1 MIDNLKSKEGYSAKM
16 ENNRRRKEFNFRSFL
31 KSIFLRR
38 RMTDGCSAC
47 AYAKKYL
54 GVFFITFLILISVFA
69 FNMLAIIKSYAL
81 NVDMQISYNIYEYN
95 EVDYEQLCRIAN
107 CKYVVIKDIKTI
119 HKGRTEDK
127 LFISHIQIV
136 DRKVTL
142 THSHEAIPYIRQIFG
157 NYHFDDRGNIILYN
171 KEAKAYFALDLS
183 LFLQE
188 MKYTYSITFLVVYLV
203 VFILMYVSHRRQEHE
218 HIIQTYGT
226 EAILSNQSMIM
237 ITENVHHELN
247 TPLEVIENKLE
258 KIKRTIQ
265 EYILGEFKE
274 FKSTPGAVLT
284 PEKIKIN
291 NKMVRLTKDFD
302 FVQLSLEQVFST
314 LDRMRGFKQ
323 LKYSNG
329 NKTVYDICE
338 GACQIMIIRNS
349 GFDYEIDEEL
359 KNYKLRHTS
368 SKDLKNVDFLNILI
382 NHLKNSLEAKSS
394 LIRMELG
401 GFSKDKLQV
410 HIVDNGNGIP
420 KDFMS
425 EVFKPNFST
434 KSTKDTVRGNG
445 MYLNKYILNNSGGDV
460 DIIDSNENGTIIEI
474 FVQSEKIPDET

>member
-1 MIDNLKSKEGYSAKM
+1 MVDKQKLKEGYSAKM
-16 ENNRRRKEFNFRSFL
+16 ENNRRRKDFSFGSFL
-31 KSIFLRR
+31 KSIFMRR
-38 RMTDGCSAC
+38 RMSDGCSTC
-47 AYAKKYL
+47 EYARKYI
-54 GVFFITFLILISVFA
+54 GVFFITFLVLLSVFA
-69 FNMLAIIKSYAL
+69 FNMLAIAKSYAY
-81 NVDMQISYNIYEYN
+81 NVDKQISYNIYAYD

-107 CKYVVIKDIKTI
+107 CKYVFIKNIKTNNI
-119 HKGRTEDK
+119 GRTEDK
-127 LFISHIQIV
+127 LFTSSIRIV
-136 DRKVTL
+136 DRKVIL
-142 THSHEAIPYIRQIFG
+142 THSHAASPYITEIFG
-157 NYHFDDRGNIILYN
+157 NYYFDDAGNIILYN

-188 MKYTYSITFLVVYLV
+188 MKYTYTITFLVVYLI
-203 VFILMYVSHRRQEHE
+203 VFTLMYLSHQKQQHE

-274 FKSTPGAVLT
+274 FEDADKIIS

-302 FVQLSLEQVFST
+302 FVHLSLEQVFST
-314 LDRMRGFKQ
+314 LDRMRGFKH

-359 KNYKLRHTS
+359 KKYKLRHAS
-368 SKDLKNVDFLNILI
+368 AKDLKNVDLLNILI

-394 LIRMELG
+394 LVRMELG
-401 GFSKDKLQV
+401 GFSKGTINVQ
-410 HIVDNGNGIP
+410 IIDNGNGIP
-420 KDFMS
+420 KNFISD
-425 EVFKPNFST
+425 VFKPNFST
-434 KSTKDTVRGNG
+434 KSTKGTVRGNG

-460 DIIDSNENGTIIEI
+460 DILDSNENGTIIEI
-474 FVQSEKIPDET
+474 YIPGEKIPEDT